1 MDLKSKTKTVIKSLL
16 IASPR
21 SLTIGDLDTEFRKS
35 EGHAI
40 PFASLGYAHLK
51 EFLLSIPDIL
61 TISYS
66 GDIIPVAVNGRSY
79 HIHKFVASNA
89 SASFNRFNLNDA
101 YRYPRPHPRIKI
113 GYSARDSNL
122 DHESYNRMSLV
133 GVKPRPVETAGF
145 IRGDQRTIVQPP
157 IECTDVPPIVV
168 PKQVRIEEPNEIR
181 HAADDALPFLD
192 QDDPIHF
199 LGLGVTSSNG
209 GVKIPSPTLTEF
221 KSGRSYHVFVTEIN
235 RLSSFWFVL
244 CSNRTEYILMEEQLR
259 LHDNKATMK
268 PYEMVPGNACLVAH
282 KEKVLRAEFLEK
294 PVNGKVIVCFVDYGT
309 VDVVHISQCH
319 RINKYFALIPK
330 LCFPGA
336 LELGLMISGRESESA
351 LIQRFCKMV
360 VDKPL
365 CGYVT
370 RVDRKNKLVRMVLV
384 DTSNEEDLIV
394 NRELLAV

>member
-1 MDLKSKTKTVIKSLL
+1 MDLKSKTETVIKSLL
-16 IASPR
+16 ISSPR
-21 SLTIGDLDTEFRKS
+21 SLTISDLDSEFLKS
-35 EGHAI
+35 EGYAI
-40 PFASLGYAHLK
+40 PFDSLGYAHLK

-66 GDIIPVAVNGRSY
+66 GDIIPVATNGRSY

-89 SASFNRFNLNDA
+89 STSFNRFNDT
-101 YRYPRPHPRIKI
+101 YRYPRSHPRIKI
-113 GYSARDSNL
+113 GYSSRDFNL
-122 DHESYNRMSLV
+122 DHESSNEMSRVDVRPRLV
-133 GVKPRPVETAGF
+133 KAADFTG
-145 IRGDQRTIVQPP
+145 GDQGPIDRPP
-157 IECTDVPPIVV
+157 IGWTDVPPIVV
-168 PKQVRIEEPNEIR
+168 PKQVEIEELNKTR
-181 HAADDALPFLD
+181 HAADEALPFID

-199 LGLGVTSSNG
+199 LGLGLTSSNV
-209 GVKIPSPTLTEF
+209 GVKIPSPALTEF
-221 KSGRSYHVFVTEIN
+221 KSGHSYHVFVTEIN

-244 CSNRTEYILMEEQLR
+244 CSSRTEYILMEEQLR

-268 PYEMVPGNACLVAH
+268 SFEMVPGIACLVAH

-294 PVNGKVIVCFVDYGT
+294 PVNGKVTVCFVDYGT

-336 LELGLMISGRESESA
+336 LELGLMPSGRESESA

-360 VDKPL
+360 EDKPL

-370 RVDRKNKLVRMVLV
+370 RVDRKNMLVRMVLV
-384 DTSNEEDLIV
+384 DTSDATEDLIV
-394 NRELLAV
+394 NRELLTG